1 MFAYFYSG
9 FSPSV
14 CHRVRPVS
22 GTGQS
27 AEPERSVCQCGS
39 CLRIT
44 LLIVNNY
51 IDFLHFRVCTFD
63 FCWRPGNGKS
73 FSSQISSCELF
84 FCAVTPNE
92 SVKNCVFFWV
102 GGALLRHFVQRT
114 VRRPGGHAAIG
125 RQRGEGGTNVT
136 VGALRLVA
144 IW

>member
-51 IDFLHFRVCTFD
+51 IDFCTFYISEFVLLTFAD
-63 FCWRPGNGKS
+63 VQEMESLSVVKLARVSCFFVLSRRTKVSRIVCFFGWGVHFCDILCNVPYVAR
-73 FSSQISSCELF
+73 
-84 FCAVTPNE
+84 A
-92 SVKNCVFFWV
+92 
-102 GGALLRHFVQRT
+102 
-114 VRRPGGHAAIG
+114 
-125 RQRGEGGTNVT
+125 GT
-136 VGALRLVA
+136 LRLDDSVEKVGQT
-144 IW
+144 